1 MTLQQNVI
9 VRTPAV
15 AAAWL
20 EAIVLATGGEL
31 SPVNDAEGGDC
42 AEIVRH
48 FAEAGVALRI
58 EQANAFWLAYSA
70 NLCAGW
76 LGVPVNSVA
85 ALDGLVEEIEKGWCQ
100 DARLNALKGTVRSIV

>member
-9 VRTPAV
+9 VRTSAV

-20 EAIVLATGGEL
+20 EAIVSATGGEL
-31 SPVNDAEGGDC
+31 SPVNDAEGDDC

-48 FAEAGVALRI
+48 FAEAGVTIRI

-70 NLCAGW
+70 TLCAGW
-76 LGVPVNSVA
+76 LGLPVSSVA

-100 DARLNALKGTVRSIV
+100 DARLNALKGTVRSMV